1 MRHRQENENMNQKIY
16 ENYAKL
22 AVKIGI
28 NLQKGQDV
36 VIVASTR
43 LVDIVKEVAKV
54 CYENGA
60 RSVKVDWS
68 CDEVAKLKWLYEDA
82 DVMSEV
88 LEWEEAKA
96 KWTAEKLPCKIFID
110 DSDPEAFAGV
120 DVAKMATVSKAR
132 RLVLKKYRDMEDNN
146 NQWLIVAVPS
156 PSWAK
161 KVFPELEADEAVAKL
176 WDAIIKT
183 MRLDTEDPVA
193 AWEEHIANLSDK
205 SDKLNAMN
213 LDYLTYKASNG
224 TDLTV
229 KLQPNHIWL
238 SARETNLK
246 GIDFTANMPTE
257 EVFTMPKRDGVNGVV
272 YSTKPLSLNG
282 QLVENFKITFEN
294 GKAVNVEAEKGLE
307 VLEYMLNMD
316 ESSRHLGEVALV
328 PFNSPINQTG
338 LLFSNTLFDENA
350 CCHFAFGFA
359 FKNNIKGYENMSEE
373 DFKEAGFNDSVNHVD
388 FMIGSEDLEI
398 VGYDFDGNSYKIFEN
413 GVWAI

>member
-1 MRHRQENENMNQKIY
+1 MNQKIY

-28 NLQKGQDV
+28 NLQEGQDV
-36 VIVASTR
+36 VVTASTR
-43 LVDIVKEVAKV
+43 LADIVTEIVKV
-54 CYENGA
+54 CYENKA
-60 RSVKVDWS
+60 RSVRVEWQNEQID
-68 CDEVAKLKWLYEDA
+68 KLHWLNQATE
-82 DVMSEV
+82 VMSEV
-88 LEWEEAKA
+88 PTWVEEKA
-96 KWTAEKLPCKIFID
+96 KYNAETLPCKIWVD
-110 DSDPEAFAGV
+110 DEDPNAYDGV
-120 DVAKMATVSKAR
+120 DVMKMAEVRKAR
-132 RLVLKKYRDMEDNN
+132 FKVLKKYRDMSDNKD
-146 NQWLIVAVPS
+146 QWLIVAVPS

-161 KVFPELEADEAVAKL
+161 TVFPELETEEAVAKL
-176 WDAIIKT
+176 WEAIIKT

-205 SDKLNAMN
+205 SNKMNAMN
-213 LDYLTYKASNG
+213 LDYLTYKSANG

-238 SARETNLK
+238 SARETNLR

-257 EVFTMPKRDGVNGVV
+257 EVFSMPKRDGVNGVV
-272 YSTKPLSLNG
+272 VSTKPLSLNG
-282 QLVENFKITFEN
+282 QLVENFKITFKD
-294 GKAVNVEAEKGLE
+294 GKAVEVEAEKGLDA
-307 VLEYMLNMD
+307 LNTMLDMD

-328 PFNSPINQTG
+328 PFNSPVNQTG

-373 DFKEAGFNDSVNHVD
+373 DFKEVGFNDSVNHVD
-388 FMIGSEDLEI
+388 FMVGSEDLEI
-398 VGYDFDGNSYKIFEN
+398 KGYDFDGNEYQIFKD

>member
-1 MRHRQENENMNQKIY
+1 MNQKIY

-28 NLQKGQDV
+28 NLQPGQDV
-36 VIVASTR
+36 VVNASTR
-43 LVDIVKEVAKV
+43 LVDIVKEVVKQ

-60 RSVKVDWS
+60 RYVTVDWTNE
-68 CDEVAKLKWLYEDA
+68 EVQKLNWLYA
-82 DVMSEV
+82 DTEVLSEV
-88 LEWEEAKA
+88 PVWSEERAKYR
-96 KWTAEKLPCKIFID
+96 AETLPCKIWID
-110 DSDPEAFAGV
+110 DTDPNAFAGV
-120 DVAKMATVSKAR
+120 DVTKMAEVRKATFK
-132 RLVLKKYRDMEDNN
+132 VMKKYRDMSDNKD
-146 NQWLIVAVPS
+146 QWLIVAVPS

-161 KVFPELEADEAVAKL
+161 TVFPELETEEAIAKL
-176 WDAIIKT
+176 WEAIIKT

-205 SDKLNAMN
+205 SNKMNAMN
-213 LDYLTYKASNG
+213 LDYLTYKSANG

-257 EVFTMPKRDGVNGVV
+257 EVFSMPKRDGVNGVV
-272 YSTKPLSLNG
+272 VSTKPLSLNG
-282 QLVENFKITFEN
+282 QLVENFKITFKD
-294 GKAVNVEAEKGLE
+294 GKAVEVEAEKGLDT
-307 VLEYMLNMD
+307 LNTMLDMD

-359 FKNNIKGYENMSEE
+359 FKNNIKGYENMSED
-373 DFKEAGFNDSVNHVD
+373 DFKAVGFNDSVNHVD

-398 VGYDFDGNSYKIFEN
+398 VGYDFDGNAYKIFEN

>member
-1 MRHRQENENMNQKIY
+1 MNQKIY

-28 NLQKGQDV
+28 NLQEGQDV
-36 VIVASTR
+36 VITASTR
-43 LVDIVKEVAKV
+43 LVDIVTEIVKV
-54 CYENGA
+54 CYEN
-60 RSVKVDWS
+60 
-68 CDEVAKLKWLYEDA
+68 
-82 DVMSEV
+82 
-88 LEWEEAKA
+88 KA
-96 KWTAEKLPCKIFID
+96 KSVRIEWTNEQIDKLHWLNQATEVMAEVPTWVEEKAKYNAETLPCKIYVD
-110 DSDPEAFAGV
+110 DEDPNAYDGV
-120 DVAKMATVSKAR
+120 DVMKMAEVRKAR
-132 RLVLKKYRDMEDNN
+132 FKVLKKYRDMSDNKD
-146 NQWLIVAVPS
+146 QWLIVAVPS

-161 KVFPELEADEAVAKL
+161 TVFPELETEEAVAKL
-176 WDAIIKT
+176 WEAIIKT

-205 SDKLNAMN
+205 SNKMNAMN
-213 LDYLTYKASNG
+213 LDYLTYKSANG

-238 SARETNLK
+238 SARETNLR

-257 EVFTMPKRDGVNGVV
+257 EVFSMPKRDGVNGVV
-272 YSTKPLSLNG
+272 VSTKPLSLNG
-282 QLVENFKITFEN
+282 QLVENFKITFKD
-294 GKAVNVEAEKGLE
+294 GKAVEVEAEKGLDA
-307 VLEYMLNMD
+307 LNTMLDMD
-316 ESSRHLGEVALV
+316 ESSRHLGEAALV
-328 PFNSPINQTG
+328 PFNSPVNQTG

-373 DFKEAGFNDSVNHVD
+373 DFKEVGFNDSVNHVD

-398 VGYDFDGNSYKIFEN
+398 KGYDFDGKEYVIFKD